1 MEHIIDV
8 TIKDKVAYCSGARYV
23 CGNSDYVIHFDFDDE
38 WTEFETKTARFKC
51 EKGYFDVV
59 FSGDVCAVPVITDTD
74 FFSVG
79 VYAGNIHTTTP
90 ASVRVYKSILCG
102 DMDPY
107 VGPPG
112 KDGVGIQSV
121 EQTTTSTEDGGIN
134 IVTVTKTDG
143 EASTFEVRN
152 GSRGSVGPA
161 GAAGKDGIT
170 PTIGENGNWYLGDTD
185 TGKPSRGEKGNT
197 GAEGADGADGRD
209 GHSPVVTATKSGKTT
224 TISVDGAAIATINDG
239 ADGAPGKDGVEGKPG
254 ADGADGITPTIGDN
268 GNWYLGDT
276 DTGKPSRGEDGA
288 TGATGEKG
296 TDGKSA
302 YAYAVEGG
310 YTGTE
315 DEFAAK
321 LAEEMSGGEM
331 RVTNPN
337 DSTHELD
344 AGNQWS
350 IFVRDSR
357 LRSISIT
364 PVFSDGSS
372 NHTFSWQ
379 LCETSDGSEVDY
391 GSSALTIL
399 KSGTA
404 NCGDMLTFDSFTSRN
419 ALCILTTAPVKM
431 RYCPPPTAVNK
442 NIRVGLR
449 RNMAVMSTDYGCL
462 SGAFIL
468 TIDDEPFMLKSA
480 FTDKTISFYGDSLT
494 QAVPSQYSKGYR
506 NWIVELCGFASQT
519 NRGVS
524 GYRLWQIL
532 DAISANTE
540 TADCISVM
548 GGYNDGNQWDSA
560 RLGSLGDTT
569 ALESNED
576 ATGTIY
582 GTVYQICAVLKAKYP
597 TTFLMFITP
606 PAEKN
611 PVSGKVSLAEIRK
624 AILETAELFSIPVYD
639 NYKLSGVNVTNLNIF
654 TSDGT
659 HWTDA
664 THEMIGKNI
673 AKWMLATVGKTRE
686 ISGAS
691 AGTGTEVVARKERVS
706 QFENDIGYA
715 TKTYVQNQI
724 GLIPEKLPNPNALTF
739 TGAVTGIYDGSA
751 AMTVNIPS
759 AVTDAHIN
767 SLIDTKLGVIENGA
781 Y

>member
-1 MEHIIDV
+1 MSDRIEAEILDV
-8 TIKDKVAYCSGARYV
+8 LGEEVDAAVDTPLVVIEGPKGEPGA
-23 CGNSDYVIHFDFDDE
+23 
-38 WTEFETKTARFKC
+38 
-51 EKGYFDVV
+51 
-59 FSGDVCAVPVITDTD
+59 P
-74 FFSVG
+74 
-79 VYAGNIHTTTP
+79 
-90 ASVRVYKSILCG
+90 
-102 DMDPY
+102 
-107 VGPPG
+107 
-112 KDGVGIQSV
+112 
-121 EQTTTSTEDGGIN
+121 
-134 IVTVTKTDG
+134 
-143 EASTFEVRN
+143 
-152 GSRGSVGPA
+152 
-161 GAAGKDGIT
+161 GKDGIT
-170 PTIGENGNWYLGDTD
+170 PTIGANGNWYLGATD
-185 TGKPSRGEKGNT
+185 TGKPSRGAT
-197 GAEGADGADGRD
+197 G
-209 GHSPVVTATKSGKTT
+209 T
-224 TISVDGAAIATINDG
+224 
-239 ADGAPGKDGVEGKPG
+239 PGKDGQPG
-254 ADGADGITPTIGDN
+254 A
-268 GNWYLGDT
+268 
-276 DTGKPSRGEDGA
+276 
-288 TGATGEKG
+288 
-296 TDGKSA
+296 DGKSA
-302 YAYAVEGG
+302 YAYAAEGG

-315 DEFAAK
+315 EEFAAK
-321 LAEEMSGGEM
+321 LAEEMSDGGL

-337 DSTHELD
+337 DSSHELH
-344 AGNQWS
+344 AGNQWA

-357 LRSISIT
+357 LRAISIT

-372 NHTFSWQ
+372 DQTFSWQ
-379 LCETSDGSEVDY
+379 LCETSDGSDVDY
-391 GSSALTIL
+391 NSAALTIL

-404 NCGDMLTFDSFTSRN
+404 NCGDTLTFDSFTSRN
-419 ALCILTTAPVKM
+419 ALCILTTDPVKM
-431 RYCPPPTAVNK
+431 RYCPPSTAVNR

-519 NRGVS
+519 NRGAS

-540 TADCISVM
+540 TSDCISVM
-548 GGYNDGNQWDSA
+548 GGYNDGNQWDYA

-639 NYKLSGVNVTNLNIF
+639 NYKLSGVDVTNLNIY

-659 HWTDA
+659 HWTDV
-664 THEMIGKNI
+664 THEMVGKNI

-691 AGTGTEVVARKERVS
+691 AGTGTDVVVRKERVS
-706 QFENDIGYA
+706 QFENDSGYV
-715 TKTYVQNQI
+715 TETYVQNQI
-724 GLIPEKLPNPNALTF
+724 SLIPDELPTVTDADNGKVLRVVSSAWAAADMPSGGSPDALLYTPQTLTDAQKKQARENIDATASDFVINATVASDNTCTTDKTYAQIQEAIQDGKRAVMKARLSGTDFILPQVGKFLGYYAFAAVLNLASNVALQYTIMVGEQDNGVINCRVVTYDTDGNLQQVTMDSDPTEAMEIATKKYVDDSVPTALKNPNELTIKIGS
-739 TGAVTGIYDGSA
+739 TTVTYDGSTA
-751 AMTVNIPS
+751 QTVTIADGS
-759 AVTDAHIN
+759 EV
-767 SLIDTKLGVIENGA
+767 A

>member
-1 MEHIIDV
+1 MLTLNDGRSELWQWDTGRTLAVDADCSQVHFSNKVFGRSIDV
-8 TIKDKVAYCSGARYV
+8 D
-23 CGNSDYVIHFDFDDE
+23 VI
-38 WTEFETKTARFKC
+38 
-51 EKGYFDVV
+51 
-59 FSGDVCAVPVITDTD
+59 
-74 FFSVG
+74 
-79 VYAGNIHTTTP
+79 
-90 ASVRVYKSILCG
+90 
-102 DMDPY
+102 
-107 VGPPG
+107 
-112 KDGVGIQSV
+112 
-121 EQTTTSTEDGGIN
+121 
-134 IVTVTKTDG
+134 
-143 EASTFEVRN
+143 
-152 GSRGSVGPA
+152 
-161 GAAGKDGIT
+161 
-170 PTIGENGNWYLGDTD
+170 
-185 TGKPSRGEKGNT
+185 
-197 GAEGADGADGRD
+197 
-209 GHSPVVTATKSGKTT
+209 
-224 TISVDGAAIATINDG
+224 DGAAIIPDVLLQTDKDLNVWAFVGTAENGYTKISKTFKVNRRNKPADYVFTPSEQTTIAELMERIHDDLQEATNEALAQAKASGEFDG
-239 ADGAPGKDGVEGKPG
+239 A
-254 ADGADGITPTIGDN
+254 
-268 GNWYLGDT
+268 
-276 DTGKPSRGEDGA
+276 
-288 TGATGEKG
+288 
-296 TDGKSA
+296 DGKSA
-302 YAYAVEGG
+302 YQYAKDGG

-315 DEFAAK
+315 EEFAAK
-321 LAEEMSGGEM
+321 LAEEMTGGEVS
-331 RVTNPN
+331 VTNPN

-344 AGNQWS
+344 AGNQWA
-350 IFVRDSR
+350 IFVRESR
-357 LRSISIT
+357 LRAISIT

-372 NHTFSWQ
+372 DQTFSWQ

-404 NCGDMLTFDSFTSRN
+404 NCGDTLTFDSFTSRN

-431 RYCPPPTAVNK
+431 RYCPPSTAVNK

-468 TIDDEPFMLKSA
+468 PIDDEPFMLKSA

-506 NWIVELCGFASQT
+506 NWIVEMCGFASQT

-606 PAEKN
+606 SAEKN
-611 PVSGKVSLAEIRK
+611 PISGKVSLAEIRK

-639 NYKLSGVNVTNLNIF
+639 NYKLSGINVTNLNIF

-664 THEMIGKNI
+664 THEMVGKNI

-691 AGTGTEVVARKERVS
+691 VGTGTDVVVRKERVS
-706 QFENDIGYA
+706 QFENDSGYL
-715 TKTYVQNQI
+715 TLDT
-724 GLIPEKLPNPNALTF
+724 LPKY
-739 TGAVTGIYDGSA
+739 GGESV
-751 AMTVNIPS
+751 
-759 AVTDAHIN
+759 
-767 SLIDTKLGVIENGA
+767 
-781 Y
+781 